1 MEENIIEEKDLLKFL
16 KKVPIFSKL
25 SKNDLKHLRQH
36 LYIRSYEAGEQ
47 LFKKNYP
54 NVVFYILYKGELKV
68 YLMDKKEEIELN
80 RLKPTDQL
88 GAIGLF
94 KDEKRTAS
102 VIALEDSIVLGISK
116 KELSSFVNRFPQAGI
131 KILYELGASLSEQII
146 MLNNRLYK

>member
-1 MEENIIEEKDLLKFL
+1 MDENAINEKELLKFL

-25 SKNDLKHLRQH
+25 SKNDLKQLRQY
-36 LYIRSYEAGEQ
+36 LYIRSYKAGEQ
-47 LFKKNYP
+47 LFKTGYP

-68 YLMDKKEEIELN
+68 YLMIKKEEIELT

-102 VIALEDSIVLGISK
+102 VIAMEDSVVLGISK
-116 KELSSFVNRFPQAGI
+116 KDLSSFVNRFQQAGI
-131 KILYELGASLSEQII
+131 KILYELGASLSDQII
-146 MLNNRLYK
+146 HLNNRLYK